1 MMAYARILV
10 HLDTNDGLHEHITLH
25 WRNHSRQQKLDYEGV
40 PFRCR
45 RCHKVGHLFRDC
57 PLNSKA
63 KSRESSKAI
72 PTKEPQA
79 QREHPPLKMQRFMQ
93 TVNQLRRPLQR
104 RPRRSAARHLIV
116 LPLLHSPGQWVL
128 RCLRGAKLSC
138 RFTIQ
143 RSCGQGHLADLG
155 TKGWFTFPVLPPAV
169 YEHYRLGQF
178 MDITD

>member
-1 MMAYARILV
+1 MNTLPSIGETTLGSRNWIMKGCPSGAGGAIRLVISFETAPSTAKQNQGSPARQFRP
-10 HLDTNDGLHEHITLH
+10 
-25 WRNHSRQQKLDYEGV
+25 RNHK
-40 PFRCR
+40 
-45 RCHKVGHLFRDC
+45 HK
-57 PLNSKA
+57 
-63 KSRESSKAI
+63 ESI
-72 PTKEPQA
+72 
-79 QREHPPLKMQRFMQ
+79 PPLKMQRFMQ

-116 LPLLHSPGQWVL
+116 LPLLHSPGQWLL